1 LNQHHPESAP
11 DVRGTDVGLRLA
23 ARLAQVS
30 DRLHRAGS
38 EVEASRHAVEGAV
51 EVVPGC
57 DESGVL
63 LRGRRGTLVPVT
75 NTSPALADLD
85 ELQCRAV
92 DGRQPDPGSS
102 PVPGNGMGS
111 VLVLGLHLGGED
123 LGALTLYG
131 RESNSFDERSGE
143 IAAIY
148 ASHVAQALHH
158 MRTVVG
164 LRTALESRHDIGVA
178 KGVLAVR
185 YDLGYDEALSVLRRC
200 SNETNVKLREVARQ
214 VMGDRSLPRWTG

>member
-1 LNQHHPESAP
+1 
-11 DVRGTDVGLRLA
+11 
-23 ARLAQVS
+23 
-30 DRLHRAGS
+30 
-38 EVEASRHAVEGAV
+38 
-51 EVVPGC
+51 
-57 DESGVL
+57 
-63 LRGRRGTLVPVT
+63 
-75 NTSPALADLD
+75 
-85 ELQCRAV
+85 
-92 DGRQPDPGSS
+92 
-102 PVPGNGMGS
+102 MGS